1 MILTVIG
8 TDREGNP
15 IDTLTNPDT
24 IKELTDFLT
33 EVYQPQNEKSANNI
47 KTA

>member
-1 MILTVIG
+1 MLTVIG

-24 IKELTDFLT
+24 IKELIDFLT
-33 EVYQPQNEKSANNI
+33 EVYYQPKPDDSANEAKI
-47 KTA
+47 A